1 MMTKMNSSYM
11 HTRYSYLCVWTY
23 EEESSN
29 ETISLGQYIDR
40 RFKVLFIDYHT
51 GTILLYAFFSI
62 HSSHENE
69 PLLWGY
75 VYLLLA
81 RNSFPRFFRILSLFP
96 LYYPS
101 VNSIIVIFQ
110 TLGRSIF
117 GEVFLVEIKW
127 KDLVSHILV
136 GNVQHS
142 FQKKDVNDYEW
153 LDEATCN
160 NISFLFLCGSLKK
173 KRHWSCL
180 NIICFQRYYGHDW
193 TLVFTILYLLCS
205 MCLLVG
211 GYFTIYNLML
221 ASLILILRYS
231 WFCQRET
238 TSRESSIENSQCKF
252 LDRVMYLDL
261 QSFIS
266 IDINSSIIPFHWTC
280 LIRVPQCTVS
290 SITSTITHPYKSP
303 CFIHYNT

>member
-1 MMTKMNSSYM
+1 MIGILVDRFFFLNSTRQARLFSSILFKITKIFRMMTKMNSSYM

-173 KRHWSCL
+173 
-180 NIICFQRYYGHDW
+180 NG
-193 TLVFTILYLLCS
+193 
-205 MCLLVG
+205 
-211 GYFTIYNLML
+211 
-221 ASLILILRYS
+221 
-231 WFCQRET
+231 
-238 TSRESSIENSQCKF
+238 IEI
-252 LDRVMYLDL
+252 V
-261 QSFIS
+261 
-266 IDINSSIIPFHWTC
+266 
-280 LIRVPQCTVS
+280 
-290 SITSTITHPYKSP
+290 
-303 CFIHYNT
+303 

>member
-117 GEVFLVEIKW
+117 GEVFLVEIKSW

-142 FQKKDVNDYEW
+142 FQKRMLTITN
-153 LDEATCN
+153 
-160 NISFLFLCGSLKK
+160 
-173 KRHWSCL
+173 
-180 NIICFQRYYGHDW
+180 DW
-193 TLVFTILYLLCS
+193 TKQHVITFPSFFSAAAWKKTALKLFKEYHLLPKILWSRLNRLHDSLSALLDVS
-205 MCLLVG
+205 
-211 GYFTIYNLML
+211 
-221 ASLILILRYS
+221 
-231 WFCQRET
+231 
-238 TSRESSIENSQCKF
+238 TSRR
-252 LDRVMYLDL
+252 LLHDL
-261 QSFIS
+261 QSYARQSNF
-266 IDINSSIIPFHWTC
+266 NSSIL
-280 LIRVPQCTVS
+280 LILSARNNLSRILNRKFSMQVSWSSNVSRS
-290 SITSTITHPYKSP
+290 SIFYK
-303 CFIHYNT
+303 YRY

>member
-117 GEVFLVEIKW
+117 GEVFLVEIKSW
-127 KDLVSHILV
+127 KDLVFS
-136 GNVQHS
+136 S
-142 FQKKDVNDYEW
+142 
-153 LDEATCN
+153 
-160 NISFLFLCGSLKK
+160 
-173 KRHWSCL
+173 
-180 NIICFQRYYGHDW
+180 
-193 TLVFTILYLLCS
+193 
-205 MCLLVG
+205 
-211 GYFTIYNLML
+211 
-221 ASLILILRYS
+221 YS
-231 WFCQRET
+231 R
-238 TSRESSIENSQCKF
+238 R
-252 LDRVMYLDL
+252 
-261 QSFIS
+261 
-266 IDINSSIIPFHWTC
+266 
-280 LIRVPQCTVS
+280 
-290 SITSTITHPYKSP
+290 
-303 CFIHYNT
+303 

>member
-1 MMTKMNSSYM
+1 MIIT
-11 HTRYSYLCVWTY
+11 
-23 EEESSN
+23 
-29 ETISLGQYIDR
+29 LG
-40 RFKVLFIDYHT
+40 RF
-51 GTILLYAFFSI
+51 LLYAFFSI

-117 GEVFLVEIKW
+117 GEVFLVEIKSW

-238 TSRESSIENSQCKF
+238 TSREFSIENSQCKF

>member
-117 GEVFLVEIKW
+117 GEVFLVEIKSW

-136 GNVQHS
+136 GNVQHR
-142 FQKKDVNDYEW
+142 FQKRMLTITN
-153 LDEATCN
+153 
-160 NISFLFLCGSLKK
+160 
-173 KRHWSCL
+173 
-180 NIICFQRYYGHDW
+180 DW
-193 TLVFTILYLLCS
+193 TKQHVITFPS
-205 MCLLVG
+205 FFSAAAWKKNG
-211 GYFTIYNLML
+211 
-221 ASLILILRYS
+221 
-231 WFCQRET
+231 
-238 TSRESSIENSQCKF
+238 IE
-252 LDRVMYLDL
+252 V
-261 QSFIS
+261 
-266 IDINSSIIPFHWTC
+266 
-280 LIRVPQCTVS
+280 V
-290 SITSTITHPYKSP
+290 
-303 CFIHYNT
+303 